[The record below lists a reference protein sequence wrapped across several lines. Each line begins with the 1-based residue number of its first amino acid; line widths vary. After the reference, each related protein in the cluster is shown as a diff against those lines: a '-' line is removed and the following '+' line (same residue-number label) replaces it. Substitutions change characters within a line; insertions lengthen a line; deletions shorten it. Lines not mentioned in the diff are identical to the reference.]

1 MTLQLCLIVILVGL
15 FGLVLV
21 APIHAQDVEGD
32 PAHARQSPLDP
43 TADRRAT
50 SAPVLNARS
59 GEVAK
64 LLPNVRLTPLD
75 IAGTEVDRISLDGA
89 WDFVHVVP
97 PTFDGTR
104 ASIEGWKTVNAPGH
118 FAFQGFPR
126 MHDAEGV
133 PVAYA
138 RTLDIPAEWSGRRV
152 VLRFEAVDGLS
163 RIYINGQRVGE
174 RDIACLPFEHEI
186 SDFIT
191 PGEKAEL
198 VMTVEKSLVTRW
210 SRRELGGITRPAF
223 LVSLPPL
230 HLSGLHVSTTLDA
243 DHKHATL
250 RADLRIE
257 NASNETTGPL
267 SVRLRLITADGT
279 SIELLKKPAPV
290 GRLGPGTAIAIEI
303 PTRVAHPKLW
313 SAERPNLYQLEAELI
328 EADQP
333 SMIARQRFGFREV
346 RVDGHRLLIN
356 DRAVKLRGTN
366 HHITWPGLG
375 ESVPQEFMRRDLE
388 LIRDANLNTTRSR
401 PTPAREYAA
410 LCDEIG
416 MYTTVEAM
424 ISLMIYDAGPKKD
437 YGADPAIAPGLLFH
451 VATMIESLRSHP
463 SIIAWGLGNECPYY
477 DYFQTAAI
485 ALGAA
490 DSTRPTFFGSDNRL
504 GVGIPFVD
512 LYDDHYPRDGRST
525 WADPGNIVGK
535 GWEYPDDRPN
545 IFTEWMH
552 VHTNNTKEIAF
563 DRGIDDAW
571 GYVAEA
577 HVERMMR
584 TPHFAGGFHFKA
596 VPYRGV
602 GIKMPWRGLFDD
614 ERKINDTYWHTQKA
628 HSPVRVSD
636 RSGKVTRG
644 SDGQQMA
651 EFAIENRFDF
661 LDLSEVEFRW
671 FHLEGVSSHAN
682 EATPSGRVGMA
693 LAPSERGLICVPWNA
708 DGVTQLEARARD
720 GRVID
725 RWNLLLDGQTHAPA
739 RQATRAVSKWA
750 VEQAESWVRVR
761 LDDRFVDIDRTT
773 GLIHRAGVGEA
784 IVIDA
789 PIGVTLLPSQ
799 FRNFRPQEKLTLV
812 NQLTDWKANAVHMNE
827 DAGGLTVVARG
838 GYREA
843 DGSITTTIR
852 RDGEI
857 EIAYELEWKRPVERP
872 TVVFAWG
879 LSIPVA
885 AGRDRLGWSRDA
897 QWTAYPP
904 DHVGRPIGEIEFRE
918 ASMSDLDRSDFR
930 ATRFQ
935 VRELSLRG
943 GDDDVGIE
951 VLGSLEADGRQHVQ
965 VIPRH
970 DDLGGSL
977 FMPDPRDGE
986 PTTGHRMQ
994 VYRFHCGGTEPHL
1007 TKSLI
1012 FDRFE
1017 VEPGARFG
1025 DRVRLRLVP

>member
-1 MTLQLCLIVILVGL
+1 MTLQLCLIVLLVGL
-15 FGLVLV
+15 FGWVLV
-21 APIHAQDVEGD
+21 APMNAQDIEGD
-32 PAHARQSPLDP
+32 PAHAQQTPTDP
-43 TADRRAT
+43 SVQRAA
-50 SAPVLNARS
+50 SAPVLKARA
-59 GEVAK
+59 GVVAS
-64 LLPNVRLTPLD
+64 LLPEVRLTPRD
-75 IAGTEVDRISLDGA
+75 ISGNGVDRVSLDGE
-89 WDFVHVVP
+89 WDFVHAVP
-97 PTFDGTR
+97 PGFDGTR
-104 ASIEGWKTVNAPGH
+104 RSIVDWKTVNSPGH

-126 MHDAEGV
+126 MHESEGV

-138 RTLDIPAEWSGRRV
+138 RMLEIPADWSGRRV

-163 RIYINGQRVGE
+163 RIYVNGKRVGE
-174 RDIACLPFEHEI
+174 RDIACLPFEHDI
-186 SDFIT
+186 TDFIT

-210 SRRELGGITRPAF
+210 SRRELGGITRSAY
-223 LVSLPPL
+223 LLSLPPIQ
-230 HLSGLHVSTTLDA
+230 LSGLHVSTSLDS
-243 DHKHATL
+243 DHKNATL
-250 RADLRIE
+250 RAGLRVE
-257 NASNETTGPL
+257 NATTDTSGPL
-267 SVRLRLITADGT
+267 SVRLRLIGSDGT
-279 SIELLKKPAPV
+279 SNDLLKKPAPI
-290 GRLGPGTAIAIEI
+290 GRMASGSSIEFEI
-303 PTRVAHPKLW
+303 PARVANPALW
-313 SAERPNLYQLEAELI
+313 SAERPILYQLEAELI
-328 EADQP
+328 EGDQTR
-333 SMIARQRFGFREV
+333 MIARQRFGFREV
-346 RVDGHRLLIN
+346 RVDGHQLLIN
-356 DRAVKLRGTN
+356 GRPVKLRGTN

-375 ESVPQEFMRRDLE
+375 ESVPSDLMRRDLE

-401 PTPAREYAA
+401 PTPAHEYAA

-490 DSTRPTFFGSDNRL
+490 EPTRPIFFGSDNRL

-535 GWEYPDDRPN
+535 GWDYPDDRPN

-636 RSGKVTRG
+636 RAGKMGRTSSGQTV
-644 SDGQQMA
+644 A
-651 EFAIENRFDF
+651 EFEIENRFDF
-661 LDLSEVEFRW
+661 LDLAEIDLVWSHHRSAWSETGEPIR
-671 FHLEGVSSHAN
+671 
-682 EATPSGRVGMA
+682 TGRVEVSLPPG
-693 LAPSERGLICVPWNA
+693 ERGRVSVPWYA
-708 DGVTQLEARARD
+708 DGVTRLEARTRD
-720 GRVID
+720 GRLID
-725 RWNLLLDGQTHAPA
+725 RWNLQPDGGSHSPP
-739 RQATRAVSKWA
+739 REPSRPSSGWS
-750 VEQAESWVRVR
+750 VEQETTLIRVHM
-761 LDDRFVDIDRTT
+761 DDRVVEIDRAT
-773 GLIHRAGVGEA
+773 GLIHRARVGETV
-784 IVIDA
+784 VIDG
-789 PIGVTLLPSQ
+789 PIGVTLLPAQ
-799 FRNFRPQEKLTLV
+799 FRNFRPQEALTLV
-812 NQLTDWKANAVHMNE
+812 NQLSDWTAIAVETFEH
-827 DAGGLTVVARG
+827 AGGLTVVSRG
-838 GYREA
+838 AYMQA
-843 DGSITTTIR
+843 DGLITTTIHKR
-852 RDGEI
+852 GEL
-857 EIAYELEWKRPVERP
+857 EIAYEFEWKQQVERP

-885 AGRDRLGWSRDA
+885 AGRDRLNWSRDA

-904 DHVGRPIGEIEFRE
+904 DHVGRPVGQILNT
-918 ASMSDLDRSDFR
+918 ADSMSDREGSDFR

-935 VRELSLRG
+935 IRELSLRG
-943 GDDDVGIE
+943 RDDDAGIE
-951 VLGSLEADGRQHVQ
+951 LLGSLTADERQHSQ

-970 DDLGGSL
+970 DDLGGSIS
-977 FMPDPRDGE
+977 MPKPLDGE
-986 PTTGHRMQ
+986 VVAGHRLQ
-994 VYRFHCGGTEPHL
+994 VYRFHSGGTEPHL

-1017 VEPGARFG
+1017 VEPGVRFG